1 MNEKFHSSSF
11 KDPINR
17 DEVEFTDKG
26 VTFRVRKLIGGTDN
40 FVFYSDIS
48 GVEIDNGVFFA
59 TVRVIPRARPEIVI
73 SNFTKGDARR
83 IKDAIDGDW
92 HIETRPSYTTGAPTD
107 IDEDWEATD
116 ACWTVPA
123 GATHVF
129 FSVYDDMFLDN
140 TDALVNGEAFGV
152 AVSER

>member
-1 MNEKFHSSSF
+1 MNQKYYSSSF

-48 GVEIDNGVFFA
+48 GVEIDNGVLFA

-83 IKDAIDGDW
+83 IKELILQNVPGNRPDAF
-92 HIETRPSYTTGAPTD
+92 R
-107 IDEDWEATD
+107 
-116 ACWTVPA
+116 
-123 GATHVF
+123 
-129 FSVYDDMFLDN
+129 
-140 TDALVNGEAFGV
+140 
-152 AVSER
+152 